1 MRAGRHLTRRR
12 PRTWLGRIRILRPIQ
27 GVSFSLHP
35 GGFTGPDL
43 TCMLP
48 SVPLFEAPILS
59 FGYHVT
65 FPIVAIGASA
75 GGLEAITELL
85 SSLPSN
91 TGMAYIAVQHLN
103 PDHESLLSEILTKKT
118 SLPVMQI
125 QGDLEVEKD
134 HVYLIAP
141 NTTITLVDNVI
152 RVVPRASGVHHP
164 ADILFTSVAQ
174 DRADLAIGVVLSGGD
189 GDGALGLQAIKQ
201 AGGITFAQEPESARF
216 PSMPQ
221 AAIDTGCVDFVKRPS
236 EISRELMRL
245 VHHPYLRV
253 GSVLSRPSEEPVETA
268 TVSDEAAL
276 RRIFRRLRST
286 HGVDFSHYKRSTLRR
301 RLERRMAF
309 KKTEELEEY
318 AVLLESDGAET
329 AALYQD
335 FLIRVTGFFRDPQ
348 SFDTLAQRV
357 FPSVCESRPSKAP
370 VRIWVPGCASGEEA
384 YSIAIALMEY
394 LGDRTAPAG
403 IQIFGTDVSDAA
415 LEKAR
420 AGVYLENITQEV
432 SRERLERFFVKQNGH
447 YRIAKSIRDLC
458 VFARHDITRDP
469 PFSRL
474 DLVSCRNLL
483 IYLDATVQRRVMGS
497 FHYALRP
504 KGFLLLGPS
513 ETVGPGTSLF
523 EVSDQHN
530 RLYTPNATA
539 TGADGFRHGAP
550 PSYLRSDD
558 TASAAD
564 PVVIES
570 DLAQRE
576 ADRILLARF
585 APASVLIDDALN
597 ILQFRGETA
606 PYLEHASGPSSL
618 NLQRVVRPE
627 LLIEIAPAIQ
637 KARET
642 GVEVR
647 CAALRLDEQPE
658 VNVEVIPLRRAS
670 PERCYLILFEGSTR
684 TSAARRA
691 QQVVNPLPESEK
703 DRRLAQLEHETA
715 SLRDYLQATIEEH
728 EASQEEL
735 KSAHEEV
742 LSASEEFQSTNE
754 ELETAKEEL
763 QSANEE
769 LTTTNEELRQRN
781 RELGVLNATVEQSR
795 QSAERAQAQADIIVE
810 SVREPLLVLDD
821 KLHVVRANR
830 AYYADFDTR
839 AGETEGQLLYHI
851 GEGQWN
857 VPALREG
864 LLDVLARSETL
875 EDFEINHIFPTTGR
889 RSMSLNARKMHGDTA
904 QPALILLAIADV
916 TARNDQAERL
926 AQEVK
931 RKDEFLAMLAHELR
945 NPLAPIATAVK
956 ILRGGPGD
964 PSTAGL
970 HDMIDRQTRRLAR
983 LVDELLDIGRFS
995 RGLIELKREPLD
1007 LATIVQQTVAAIR
1020 PQLEARQHELSVA
1033 LPKEPVCINGDPIR
1047 LEQIISNL
1055 LDNASK
1061 YTNPGGRIAV
1071 TLRRTTG
1078 EAIVSVR
1085 DNGIG
1090 LAADTLEEIFGLFTQ
1105 VNRFADHAGE
1115 GLGIGLT
1122 LVRRVIELH
1131 GGRIEARSGGLG
1143 QGSEFIVRLPCVSAP
1158 DDSRP
1163 SVGVKVEKPL
1173 IGTAAVPR
1181 RVLIVDDNEDAG
1193 QSLVLLVRS
1202 WGHEVAYAAD
1212 GPSAIAIAEKFE
1224 PQTALVDIGMP
1235 GMNGYQLARH
1245 FRAVPRYVDLQLVAM
1260 TGFGREEDRNAALAA
1275 GFDSHMVKP
1284 VVLDELEA
1292 LLVNGMM
1299 KGADL

>member
-1 MRAGRHLTRRR
+1 MLLSTQPGRFLI
-12 PRTWLGRIRILRPIQ
+12 GK
-27 GVSFSLHP
+27 V
-35 GGFTGPDL
+35 
-43 TCMLP
+43 
-48 SVPLFEAPILS
+48 
-59 FGYHVT
+59 VT

-85 SSLPSN
+85 SALPSKS
-91 TGMAYIAVQHLN
+91 GMAYIAVQHLN

-125 QGDLEVEKD
+125 QGDLEVEPD

-141 NTTITLVDNVI
+141 NTTITLVDNII
-152 RVVPRASGVHHP
+152 RVTPRASGVHHP
-164 ADILFTSVAQ
+164 ADILFASVAQ

-189 GDGALGLQAIKQ
+189 GDGALGMQAIKQ
-201 AGGITFAQEPESARF
+201 AGGITFAQEPGSARF

-221 AAIDTGCVDFVKRPS
+221 AAIDTGCVDFVQRPG

-245 VHHPYLRV
+245 VRHPYLRV
-253 GSVLSRPSEEPVETA
+253 GPEFSGADGPVETGTA
-268 TVSDEAAL
+268 SEEAPW
-276 RRIFRRLRST
+276 RRIFRRLRSA
-286 HGVDFSHYKRSTLRR
+286 HGVDFSRYKRSTLRR

-309 KKTEELEEY
+309 KKTDDVEEY
-318 AVLLESDGAET
+318 AVFLEADGTET

-348 SFDTLAQRV
+348 SFETLTQRV
-357 FPSVCESRPSKAP
+357 FPSVCESRSSKAP
-370 VRIWVPGCASGEEA
+370 VRIWVPGCASGEEV

-394 LGDRTAPAG
+394 FGERPAPTG

-420 AGVYLENITQEV
+420 AGLYLDNITQEV
-432 SRERLERFFVKQNGH
+432 SSERLERFFVKQNGH

-469 PFSRL
+469 PFSKL

-483 IYLDATVQRRVMGS
+483 IYLDATAQRRVMGS

-513 ETVGPGTSLF
+513 ETVGAASNLF
-523 EVSDQHN
+523 AVTDQHH
-530 RLYTPNATA
+530 RLYTPIASA
-539 TGADGFRHGAP
+539 LGAEGHRHGVPA
-550 PSYLRSDD
+550 SYLRPDGPVN
-558 TASAAD
+558 AVD
-564 PVVIES
+564 PVVLES

-576 ADRILLARF
+576 ADRMLLARF

-627 LLIEIAPAIQ
+627 LLVEIAPAIQ

-658 VNVEVIPLRRAS
+658 VNIEVIPLRRAS
-670 PERCYLILFEGSTR
+670 PERCYLILFEGSARAT
-684 TSAARRA
+684 AARRA
-691 QQVVNPLPESEK
+691 QLVSKPLLPESEK

-781 RELGVLNATVEQSR
+781 RELGVLNATVDQAR
-795 QSAERAQAQADIIVE
+795 QSAERAQAEADIIVA

-821 KLHVVRANR
+821 KLHIVRANR

-839 AGETEGQLLYHI
+839 PDETEGQLLYHV
-851 GEGQWN
+851 GGGQWN

-864 LLDVLARSETL
+864 LLDVLARNETL
-875 EDFEINHIFPTTGR
+875 EDFEVNQVLSKIGC
-889 RSMSLNARKMHGDTA
+889 RSMSLNARKMQGDTA
-904 QPALILLAIADV
+904 RPALILLAIADV
-916 TARNDQAERL
+916 TARNDRSAEL

-945 NPLAPIATAVK
+945 NPLAPIATAVQ
-956 ILRGGPGD
+956 ILRGAPGD
-964 PSTAGL
+964 PSTTDL

-995 RGLIELKREPLD
+995 RGLIELKREPVN

-1020 PQLEARQHELSVA
+1020 PQLEARQHELSVT
-1033 LPKEPVCINGDPIR
+1033 LPEEPVRVNGDPIR

-1061 YTNPGGRIAV
+1061 YTDPGGRITV
-1071 TLRRTTG
+1071 TLRQTKS

-1090 LAADTLEEIFGLFTQ
+1090 LAPDTVEEIFGLFTQ
-1105 VNRFADHAGE
+1105 VKRFAEHSGE

-1122 LVRRVIELH
+1122 LIRRVLELH

-1143 QGSEFIVRLPCVSAP
+1143 QGSEFIVRLPRLCSP
-1158 DDSRP
+1158 DDSPP
-1163 SVGVKVEKPL
+1163 SVGVTAEEPPL
-1173 IGTAAVPR
+1173 DPAAVPR
-1181 RVLIVDDNEDAG
+1181 RVLIVDDNDDVR
-1193 QSLVLLVRS
+1193 QSLILLVRS
-1202 WGHEVAYAAD
+1202 WGHEVAAAAD
-1212 GPSAIAIAEKFE
+1212 GPSAIALAEEFE
-1224 PQTALVDIGMP
+1224 PESALVDIGMP

-1245 FRAVPRYVDLQLVAM
+1245 LRAVPRYTHLQLVAM
-1260 TGFGREEDRNAALAA
+1260 TGFGREEDRKAALAA
-1275 GFDSHMVKP
+1275 GFDSHLVKP
-1284 VVLDELEA
+1284 IDFDELQA
-1292 LLVNGMM
+1292 LL
-1299 KGADL
+1299 AHRS

>member
-1 MRAGRHLTRRR
+1 M
-12 PRTWLGRIRILRPIQ
+12 
-27 GVSFSLHP
+27 
-35 GGFTGPDL
+35 
-43 TCMLP
+43 
-48 SVPLFEAPILS
+48 
-59 FGYHVT
+59 T

-85 SSLPSN
+85 SALPSN
-91 TGMAYIAVQHLN
+91 SGMAYIAVQHLN
-103 PDHESLLSEILTKKT
+103 PDHESLLSEILAKKT

-125 QGDLEVEKD
+125 QGDLEVEQD

-141 NTTITLVDNVI
+141 NTTITLVDNII
-152 RVVPRASGVHHP
+152 RVVPRAIGVHHP

-189 GDGALGLQAIKQ
+189 GDGALGMQAIKQ
-201 AGGITFAQEPESARF
+201 AGGITFAQEPGSARF

-236 EISRELMRL
+236 EIARELLRL
-245 VHHPYLRV
+245 IRHPYLRV
-253 GSVLSRPSEEPVETA
+253 APELAGPGEDLVETA
-268 TVSDEAAL
+268 TAAEAPL
-276 RRIFRRLRST
+276 RRIFRRLRSA
-286 HGVDFSHYKRSTLRR
+286 HGVDFSHYKRTTLRR

-309 KKTEELEEY
+309 KKTDELEEY
-318 AVLLESDGAET
+318 AVLLEADAAET

-335 FLIRVTGFFRDPQ
+335 FLIRVTGFFRDPE
-348 SFDTLAQRV
+348 SFETLAQRV
-357 FPSVCESRPSKAP
+357 FPTVCESRSPKAP
-370 VRIWVPGCASGEEA
+370 VRIWVPGCASGEEV

-394 LGDRTAPAG
+394 FGERPAPAG
-403 IQIFGTDVSDAA
+403 MQIFGTDVSDSA

-420 AGVYLENITQEV
+420 AGVYLENIAQDV
-432 SRERLERFFVKQNGH
+432 SSARLERFFVKQNGH

-483 IYLDATVQRRVMGS
+483 IYLDASVQRRVMGS

-513 ETVGPGTSLF
+513 ETVGPASNLF
-523 EVSDQHN
+523 DVTDQHH
-530 RLYTPNATA
+530 RLYTPSATA
-539 TGADGFRHGAP
+539 PGGDGHRQGMTLSSNLRADD
-550 PSYLRSDD
+550 SV
-558 TASAAD
+558 TAAD
-564 PVVIES
+564 PVVLES

-576 ADRILLARF
+576 ADRVLLARF

-627 LLIEIAPAIQ
+627 LLVEIAPAIQ

-647 CAALRLDEQPE
+647 CAALPLDEQPE
-658 VNVEVIPLRRAS
+658 VHIEVIPLRRAS
-670 PERCYLILFEGSTR
+670 PERCYLILFEGSSR
-684 TSAARRA
+684 GAAARRA
-691 QQVVNPLPESEK
+691 QQLATPLPESEK

-763 QSANEE
+763 QSSNEE

-781 RELGVLNATVEQSR
+781 RELGVLNAMVEEAR
-795 QSAERAQAQADIIVE
+795 QSAERAQAEADIIVE

-839 AGETEGQLLYHI
+839 PGETERQFLYHI

-864 LLDVLARSETL
+864 LLDVLARNETL
-875 EDFEINHIFPTTGR
+875 EDFEIIQVFPELGR
-889 RSMSLNARKMHGDTA
+889 RTMSLNARKIQGDKA
-904 QPALILLAIADV
+904 RPALILLAIADV
-916 TARNDQAERL
+916 TARNDRAEEL

-945 NPLAPIATAVK
+945 NPLAPIATAVQ
-956 ILRGGPGD
+956 ILRGGASN
-964 PSTAGL
+964 PSASGL

-995 RGLIELKREPLD
+995 RGLIELKREPVN
-1007 LATIVQQTVAAIR
+1007 LATIVEQTVAAAR
-1020 PQLEARQHELSVA
+1020 PQLDARQHELSVT
-1033 LPKEPVCINGDPIR
+1033 LPDELVRVNGDPIR

-1061 YTNPGGRIAV
+1061 YTKPGGRIAV
-1071 TLRRTTG
+1071 TLRQTKG
-1078 EAIVSVR
+1078 EAILSVR

-1105 VNRFADHAGE
+1105 VNRAADHAGE

-1122 LVRRVIELH
+1122 LVRRVLELH

-1143 QGSEFIVRLPCVSAP
+1143 QGTEFIVRLPCISAQN
-1158 DDSRP
+1158 DSRH
-1163 SVGVKVEKPL
+1163 S
-1173 IGTAAVPR
+1173 IGDKAETPPVAPAPTLQ
-1181 RVLIVDDNEDAG
+1181 RVLIVDDNDDVR
-1193 QSLVLLVRS
+1193 QSLLPLVRS
-1202 WGHEVAYAAD
+1202 WGHEVAAAAD
-1212 GPSAIAIAEKFE
+1212 GPSAITLAEEFG

-1245 FRAVPRYVDLQLVAM
+1245 FRAVPRYANLQLVAM
-1260 TGFGREEDRNAALAA
+1260 TGFGREEDRKAALAA
-1275 GFDSHMVKP
+1275 GFDIHLVKP
-1284 VVLDELEA
+1284 IDFNELEA
-1292 LLVNGMM
+1292 LLGNGAL
-1299 KGADL
+1299 KGTD

>member
-1 MRAGRHLTRRR
+1 M
-12 PRTWLGRIRILRPIQ
+12 
-27 GVSFSLHP
+27 
-35 GGFTGPDL
+35 
-43 TCMLP
+43 
-48 SVPLFEAPILS
+48 
-59 FGYHVT
+59 T

-85 SSLPSN
+85 GSLPAKS
-91 TGMAYIAVQHLN
+91 GMAYIAVQHLN

-125 QGDLEVEKD
+125 QGDVEVEQD

-141 NTTITLVDNVI
+141 NTTITLVDNII
-152 RVVPRASGVHHP
+152 RVVPRAGGVHHP
-164 ADILFTSVAQ
+164 ADILFASVAQ

-189 GDGALGLQAIKQ
+189 GDGALGIQAIKQ
-201 AGGITFAQEPESARF
+201 AGGITFAQEPSSARF

-221 AAIDTGCVDFVKRPS
+221 ASIDTGCVDFVQRPG

-245 VHHPYLRV
+245 VRHPYLRAEPERS
-253 GSVLSRPSEEPVETA
+253 GPSEDPMETA
-268 TVSDEAAL
+268 AAAQEAPL
-276 RRIFRRLRST
+276 RRIFRRLRSA

-309 KKTEELEEY
+309 KKIDEIEEY
-318 AVLLESDGAET
+318 AVLLESDATET

-335 FLIRVTGFFRDPQ
+335 FLIRVTGFFRDPE
-348 SFDTLAQRV
+348 SFEILAQRV
-357 FPSVCESRPSKAP
+357 FPNVCESRSPKAP
-370 VRIWVPGCASGEEA
+370 VRIWVPGCASGEEV

-394 LGDRTAPAG
+394 FGERPAPAG
-403 IQIFGTDVSDAA
+403 IQIFGTDVSDSA

-432 SRERLERFFVKQNGH
+432 SAERLTRFFVKQNGH

-469 PFSRL
+469 PFSKL

-483 IYLDATVQRRVMGS
+483 IYLDASAQRRVMGS

-513 ETVGPGTSLF
+513 ETVGAASNLF
-523 EVSDQHN
+523 EVTDQHH
-530 RLYTPNATA
+530 RLYTPNASA
-539 TGADGFRHGAP
+539 TGGEGHRHGVP
-550 PSYLRSDD
+550 SSYLRPNDAVNG
-558 TASAAD
+558 TD
-564 PVVIES
+564 PVVPES

-576 ADRILLARF
+576 ADRVLLTRF

-627 LLIEIAPAIQ
+627 LLVEIAPAIQ

-658 VNVEVIPLRRAS
+658 VNIEVIPLRRAS
-670 PERCYLILFEGSTR
+670 PERCYLILFEGAGR
-684 TSAARRA
+684 ASAARRA
-691 QQVVNPLPESEK
+691 QLANPLLPESEK

-715 SLRDYLQATIEEH
+715 SLRDYLQATIEEQD
-728 EASQEEL
+728 ASQEEL

-781 RELGVLNATVEQSR
+781 RDLGVLNAAVEQAR
-795 QSAERAQAQADIIVE
+795 QSAERAQAEADIIIE

-821 KLHVVRANR
+821 KLNIVRANR

-839 AGETEGQLLYHI
+839 PGETEGQLLYHI

-857 VPALREG
+857 VPTLREG
-864 LLDVLARSETL
+864 LLDVLTRNETL
-875 EDFEINHIFPTTGR
+875 EDFELNQVHPRIGR
-889 RSMSLNARKMHGDTA
+889 RSMSLNARKMQVDA
-904 QPALILLAIADV
+904 ARPALILLAIADV
-916 TARNDQAERL
+916 TARNERSAQL

-964 PSTAGL
+964 PSTTGL
-970 HDMIDRQTRRLAR
+970 HDMIDRQTRRLGR

-995 RGLIELKREPLD
+995 RGLIELKRELVN
-1007 LATIVQQTVAAIR
+1007 LATIVEQTVAASR
-1020 PQLEARQHELSVA
+1020 PQLEARRQELSVT
-1033 LPKEPVCINGDPIR
+1033 LPEESVRVNGDPIR
-1047 LEQIISNL
+1047 LEQVIANL

-1061 YTNPGGRIAV
+1061 YTKPGGHIAV
-1071 TLRRTTG
+1071 TLRQTSS
-1078 EAIVSVR
+1078 EAILSVR

-1090 LAADTLEEIFGLFTQ
+1090 ISSDTLEEIFGLFTQ
-1105 VNRFADHAGE
+1105 VKRSADHAGE

-1122 LVRRVIELH
+1122 LVRRVLELH
-1131 GGRIEARSGGLG
+1131 GGRIEARSPGLG
-1143 QGSEFIVRLPCVSAP
+1143 QGSEFIVRLPLTFAP
-1158 DDSRP
+1158 DEQVTEKT
-1163 SVGVKVEKPL
+1163 SV
-1173 IGTAAVPR
+1173 TAAPAPR
-1181 RVLIVDDNEDAG
+1181 RVLIVDDNEDARE
-1193 QSLVLLVRS
+1193 SLVLLVRS
-1202 WGHEVAYAAD
+1202 WGHEVAGAAD
-1212 GPSAIAIAEKFE
+1212 GPSAIALAEKFE
-1224 PQTALVDIGMP
+1224 PQTALLDIGMP

-1245 FRAVPRYVDLQLVAM
+1245 FRAMPRYADLQLVAM
-1260 TGFGREEDRNAALAA
+1260 TGFGREEDRDAARAA
-1275 GFDSHMVKP
+1275 GFNSHLVKP
-1284 VVLDELEA
+1284 VGLDELEA
-1292 LLVNGMM
+1292 LLIDGSVNVI
-1299 KGADL
+1299 DSR